1 MEEATEVVAQGQ
13 IVHLEE
19 GGISDVVVGEVVLI
33 DKAGRT
39 VVVCRIADPS
49 QRVDDRVEGGIV
61 AGDVVV
67 DLIAG
72 IGTQGGG

>member
-1 MEEATEVVAQGQ
+1 MLIEE
-13 IVHLEE
+13 
-19 GGISDVVVGEVVLI
+19 
-33 DKAGRT
+33 AGRT
-39 VVVCRIADPS
+39 VVACRIADPS

-72 IGTQGGG
+72 IGTQRGG